1 MPHFVAM
8 SSTEIQFI
16 KLYVA
21 AMRRNYFALQ
31 TVIDL
36 MRPDNLNVA
45 SFYTAATIAVQM
57 EHMADDFERRL
68 FVWRK
73 KHRPRL
79 VNLAPTPSDDD
90 LADLFSL
97 SFFKLLQASP
107 GAEKSAADA
116 SGWFS
121 GNPDDWQNSVSS
133 YTNVQSKKVAAELN
147 AALSKCFSAF
157 AKFFGQNTFFT
168 SPNKPPNKWP
178 VDNTDDFFFEFDD
191 DGDDNF
197 E

>member
-21 AMRRNYFALQ
+21 AMRRNYFVLQ
-31 TVIDL
+31 AVIDL

-45 SFYTAATIAVQM
+45 SFYTATTIAVQL
-57 EHMADDFERRL
+57 EQMADDFERRL

-79 VNLAPTPSDDD
+79 VNIAPAPSDDD
-90 LADLFSL
+90 VADLFSL
-97 SFFKLLQASP
+97 SFFKLLQAES
-107 GAEKSAADA
+107 GAEKPAVDA

-121 GNPDDWQNSVSS
+121 GNPDDWQNSVAS
-133 YTNVQSKKVAAELN
+133 YTNVQNKKVAAELS

-157 AKFFGQNTFFT
+157 AKFFGQSTFFT
-168 SPNKPPNKWP
+168 APNKPTNKWP
-178 VDNTDDFFFEFDD
+178 VEDTDGVFFDFDD